1 MSLRTTPFVEH
12 HRALGAKLVPF
23 AGFLM
28 PLQYE
33 GIVAEH
39 KVVRSSVGL
48 FDVSHMGEFE
58 ITGPGAV
65 AFADRLLTNQIAG
78 AEPGQAVYSPLCL
91 PDGGIVDDLLAYRYT
106 DKVVLVVNA
115 ANIAADW
122 DHVSS
127 LAPRDVRLE
136 NRSEEIAQ
144 LALQGPRAVE
154 AMTGLVPSSVLE
166 LPYYRFEEVSLW
178 GATALI
184 SRTGYTGEDGFEL
197 YFSCEYADEFWDGL
211 MRAGAKFGIKP
222 CGLGARDSLRLEMG
236 FCLYGNDIDRTTNP
250 LEAGLGWTV
259 KLDKP
264 DFIGKSA
271 LERVKAEGLKR
282 RLAGFLVEGPRV
294 PRHGMEVTDGG
305 AVVGTVTSGGFSP
318 CMERGIGMG
327 YVPPALAKNGAK
339 FGVKSGNADLV
350 ATTTPRP
357 FYEGA
362 FHSKPRKPQASG
374 S

>member
-12 HRALGAKLVPF
+12 HRAQGAKLVPF

-39 KVVRSSVGL
+39 KAVRNAVGL

-65 AFADRLLTNQIAG
+65 AFADKLLTNQVAG

-91 PDGGIVDDLLAYRYT
+91 PDGGIVDDLLAYRYA
-106 DKVVLVVNA
+106 DKITLVVNA

-122 DHVSS
+122 AHVSA
-127 LAPRDVRLE
+127 LAPADVRRA
-136 NRSEEIAQ
+136 NCSEQVAQ

-154 AMTGLVPSSVLE
+154 VMSGLVPSSVLE
-166 LPYYRFEEVSLW
+166 LSYYRFQEVALW
-178 GATALI
+178 GTTAVI

-197 YFSCEYADEFWDGL
+197 YFPCEYADEFWDGL
-211 MRAGAKFGIKP
+211 MRAGAKAGIKP

-264 DFIGKSA
+264 DFVGKSA

-282 RLAGFLVEGPRV
+282 KLAGFLVEGPRV
-294 PRHGMEVTDGG
+294 PRHGMDVVDGG
-305 AVVGTVTSGGFSP
+305 TTVGTVTSGGFSP

-327 YVPPALAKNGAK
+327 YVPPALAKNGAR

-350 ATTTPRP
+350 ATTTARP

-362 FHSKPRKPQASG
+362 FHSKPKKAQASG
-374 S
+374 